1 MCPSKT
7 KPMGRVI
14 AAAVAAAAVGSML
27 GGCSDLYTDRRDTV
41 SLSGGDAV
49 AANRVAQMVD
59 PWPPHSGNTNI
70 AFNGERMQR
79 AVECYRD
86 DNVVPSTTS
95 IVQNV
100 GATST
105 ITTATSTCTI
115 ETRQTS
121 PSPAPPATS
130 IGAGTTTTTS
140 TVVTEPSGK
149 ETKSSTTTN

>member
-14 AAAVAAAAVGSML
+14 AAAVAAAAIGSML

-79 AVECYRD
+79 TVECYRD
-86 DNVVPSTTS
+86 DSVLPSQTV
-95 IVQNV
+95 IQN
-100 GATST
+100 GSST
-105 ITTATSTCTI
+105 TTATSTCSREPRPTAP
-115 ETRQTS
+115 T
-121 PSPAPPATS
+121 PAPPATS
-130 IGAGTTTTTS
+130 IGTGTSTTTTTVVPEPGGRS
-140 TVVTEPSGK
+140 TST
-149 ETKSSTTTN
+149 STTTQ

>member
-1 MCPSKT
+1 
-7 KPMGRVI
+7 MGRVI
-14 AAAVAAAAVGSML
+14 AAAVAAAAISSML

-79 AVECYRD
+79 TVECYRD
-86 DNVVPSTTS
+86 DNVVPSSTVMTTAASTTTS
-95 IVQNV
+95 
-100 GATST
+100 
-105 ITTATSTCTI
+105 TSTCII
-115 ETRQTS
+115 ETRQS
-121 PSPAPPATS
+121 PTTPAPPATS

>member
-7 KPMGRVI
+7 RPMGRLI
-14 AAAVAAAAVGSML
+14 AAAVATAAIGSML

-79 AVECYRD
+79 TVECYRD
-86 DNVVPSTTS
+86 DNVVPSSTVMTTAASTTTS
-95 IVQNV
+95 
-100 GATST
+100 
-105 ITTATSTCTI
+105 TSTCII
-115 ETRQTS
+115 ETRQS
-121 PSPAPPATS
+121 PTTPAPPATS

>member
-1 MCPSKT
+1 
-7 KPMGRVI
+7 MGRVI
-14 AAAVAAAAVGSML
+14 AAAVAAAAIGSML

-79 AVECYRD
+79 TVECYRD
-86 DNVVPSTTS
+86 DNVIPSTTV
-95 IVQNV
+95 IQN
-100 GATST
+100 AQST
-105 ITTATSTCTI
+105 TTATSTCII

-121 PSPAPPATS
+121 PTPAPPATS

>member
-14 AAAVAAAAVGSML
+14 AAAVAAAAIGSML

-79 AVECYRD
+79 TVECYRD
-86 DNVVPSTTS
+86 DNVVPSATVTTTS
-95 IVQNV
+95 Q
-100 GATST
+100 AT
-105 ITTATSTCTI
+105 TTATSTCII
-115 ETRQTS
+115 ETRQIP

-130 IGAGTTTTTS
+130 IGTGTSTTTTTVVPEPGGRS
-140 TVVTEPSGK
+140 TST
-149 ETKSSTTTN
+149 STTTQ